1 MKAQVRGL
9 RVAATVFG
17 LMSLMQLMRL
27 LLRPEIV
34 VAGHPLPL
42 LVSMIAFPVLAALSI
57 WLWKLSTRP

>member
-1 MKAQVRGL
+1 MKTQVRGL

-17 LMSLMQLMRL
+17 LMSLAQLARL
-27 LLRPEIV
+27 IIRPEIV

-42 LVSMIAFPVLAALSI
+42 LLSMIAFPVLAALSV

>member
-17 LMSLMQLMRL
+17 LMSLMQFMRL

-42 LVSMIAFPVLAALSI
+42 LLSMIAFPVLAALSV
-57 WLWKLSTRP
+57 WFWKLSTQP

>member
-1 MKAQVRGL
+1 M
-9 RVAATVFG
+9 AAAVFG

-42 LVSMIAFPVLAALSI
+42 LLSMIAFPVLAALSV
-57 WLWKLSTRP
+57 WFWKLSTQP

>member
-1 MKAQVRGL
+1 MKTQVGGL

-34 VAGHPLPL
+34 VAGRPLPL
-42 LVSMIAFPVLAALSI
+42 LVSMIAFPVLAALSV
-57 WLWKLSTRP
+57 WFWKLSTRP